1 MSQAQK
7 NAMIA
12 ALETTLGVVT
22 QACERIGVT
31 RQAHYKW
38 MREDEEY
45 KKRVEEVENVAID
58 FAESE
63 LHKQIK
69 SGNSTSTIFFLKTK
83 AKKRGYVE
91 KMEVDSNV
99 NINQVELNSKLN
111 ESLNSLA
118 QKLIDE

>member
-7 NAMIA
+7 NAMII
-12 ALETTLGVVT
+12 ALESTLGLVT
-22 QACERIGVT
+22 RACEIIGIT

-38 MREDEEY
+38 MREDEDY
-45 KKRVEEVENVAID
+45 KKRVEEIENVALD

-69 SGNSTSTIFFLKTK
+69 TGNATSTIFFLKTK
-83 AKKRGYVE
+83 GKKRGYVE
-91 KMEVDSNV
+91 KIELDNNV
-99 NINQVELNSKLN
+99 SINQTELNSKLN
-111 ESLNSLA
+111 EALNNLA

>member
-22 QACERIGVT
+22 QACEIIGIT

-91 KMEVDSNV
+91 QMEVDSNI